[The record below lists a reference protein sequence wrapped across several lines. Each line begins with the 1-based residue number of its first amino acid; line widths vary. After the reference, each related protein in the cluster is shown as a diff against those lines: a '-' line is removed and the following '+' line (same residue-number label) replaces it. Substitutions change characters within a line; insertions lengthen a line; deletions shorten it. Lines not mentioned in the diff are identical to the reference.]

1 MTTSKRYKAIAR
13 MTTYFYAYIEAED
26 EEQAWDKAMSMDGG
40 DFIPF
45 NQGIVAEGDW
55 DILETQLQVE

>member
-1 MTTSKRYKAIAR
+1 

-55 DILETQLQVE
+55 DILETQLQGA